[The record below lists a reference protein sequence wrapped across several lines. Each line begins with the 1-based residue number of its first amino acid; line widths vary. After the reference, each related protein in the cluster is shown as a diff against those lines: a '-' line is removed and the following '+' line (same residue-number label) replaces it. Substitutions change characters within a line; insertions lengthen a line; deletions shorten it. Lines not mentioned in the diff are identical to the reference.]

1 MAGKIELVLTAE
13 FKEAYQK
20 LPKDIKK
27 KIIKQLRY
35 LQDNPAHPSLQ
46 IHKLNGEWEFYVD
59 IFYRCF
65 FLRQGDRF
73 TLLTVLTVGTHK
85 LVDRFKRK

>member
-13 FKEAYQK
+13 FKEAYKK
-20 LPKDIKK
+20 LPTDIKK
-27 KIIKQLRY
+27 KVIKQLNY
-35 LQDNPAHPSLQ
+35 LELNPAHPSLR

-65 FLRQGDRF
+65 FLRQGNKF
-73 TLLTVLTVGTHK
+73 TLLTVGTHK
-85 LVDRFKRK
+85 LVDRYKKK